1 MIDLTVQEKGE
12 TVILEANELIRNMK
26 RVGLS
31 CLQIVSNAKSWTGTC
46 FTI

>member
-1 MIDLTVQEKGE
+1 MTELTVQEKGE
-12 TVILEANELIRNMK
+12 TIILEANELISNNK
-26 RVGLS
+26 RRGLS